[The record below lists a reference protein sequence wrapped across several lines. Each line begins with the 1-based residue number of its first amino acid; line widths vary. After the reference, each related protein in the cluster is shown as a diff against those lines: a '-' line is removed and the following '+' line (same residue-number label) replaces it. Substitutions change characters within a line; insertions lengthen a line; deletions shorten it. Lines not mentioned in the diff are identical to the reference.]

1 MASEIEGMDALLKQ
15 LSELEGLHQRRALRS
30 GVTKA
35 AAVVRK
41 KARENAKGLDD
52 SKTEEQIFRNVN
64 AKAWRM
70 RKNRP
75 YLGSSVGVLGGAKS
89 PATGVGEIQGKGK
102 DNPGGDTWYW
112 RLLEFGTA
120 RTAAKPFLSTALTSE
135 EKKAIAAMKD
145 GAEKAIQS
153 ILTKSK

>member
-1 MASEIEGMDALLKQ
+1 MAGEIEGMGALLKQ
-15 LSELEGLHQRRALRS
+15 LTQLEEVHQRKALRT
-30 GVTKA
+30 GVTRA
-35 AAVVRK
+35 AAIVRK
-41 KARENAKGLDD
+41 KARENAKTADD
-52 SKTEEQIFRNVN
+52 PKTEEQIFRNVS

-70 RKNRP
+70 RKGRP

-89 PATGVGEIQGKGK
+89 PATGVGEIKGKGK

-112 RLLEFGTA
+112 RLLEFGTS

-135 EKKAIAAMKD
+135 EKKAIDAMKQ

>member
-1 MASEIEGMDALLKQ
+1 MAEIIEGMDEVLKKLQ
-15 LSELEGLHQRRALRS
+15 RLDAMHQRRALRS

-41 KARENAKGLDD
+41 KARENAKAVDD
-52 SKTEEQIFRNVN
+52 PKTEEQIFRNVS

-89 PATGVGEIQGKGK
+89 PATNVGEIKGKGK

-153 ILTKSK
+153 ILTK